1 MKNLKTYKE
10 FDIVTESGTLIGIG
24 IYGIGVLLAKIGSK
38 LLLDK
43 KNKQRF
49 REMMGEEEG
58 LYTDRR
64 WEIEE
69 NNDIISL
76 TPIRY
81 ASSKSGPD
89 YIIDKKNRTFEHKSD
104 TYPLKVKLNEVEFK
118 ELLDG
123 IYFTKEIT
131 ESIDDCFYEL
141 KDGGYKVTL
150 GRIDFSKKSFSIEI
164 ESTSPNSR
172 VYDPT
177 DDSWY
182 LPTEDDEEEEI
193 AFVNHG
199 DENISLDKLAPILDD
214 CLYRIISQYDV
225 KIDQGY
231 NNRYRKLHLDRLHD
245 EVVYDYKDGIIILSN
260 GELYNI
266 NKDTKG
272 NKDYY
277 IKNNINTLTVPFIKK

>member
-43 KNKQRF
+43 KNKHRI

-164 ESTSPNSR
+164 ESTIRSNP
-172 VYDPT
+172 Y
-177 DDSWY
+177 DDSSW
-182 LPTEDDEEEEI
+182 EVDGEGEI
-193 AFVNHG
+193 LFMNQG

-231 NNRYRKLHLDRLHD
+231 NNRYKKLQFIEKLHD